1 MEPQKTP
8 IANTILRKKNKTEGI
23 MLPDFRNQNSMI
35 LAPNTHRPKEQ
46 NREPRNKPTHLKLI
60 IVQQRRQEY
69 VVVVVQSPRCPT
81 LCDPMDCSSPGL
93 PVTHHLL
100 KFAEVHVHCIGD
112 AIQTSHPL
120 TSSSPSVI
128 NLTQHQGLFQ

>member
-1 MEPQKTP
+1 M
-8 IANTILRKKNKTEGI
+8 
-23 MLPDFRNQNSMI
+23 
-35 LAPNTHRPKEQ
+35 EQ
-46 NREPRNKPTHLKLI
+46 NGEPGNKPTHLKLI
-60 IVQQRRQEY
+60 ILQQRRQEY
-69 VVVVVQSPRCPT
+69 VVVVVVQSPRCLT